1 MEVTAGS
8 TMTVRVEVCGEAY
21 IALLVKGGARGANGF
36 AAQSNAVDL
45 IADNEWFRW
54 YDPRGKNLGVKRRGS
69 IPFAGL
75 CRDCGTTAL
84 SAEFGG
90 FLARACTKPLDYL
103 RLPFLAPAW
112 RQAYTESEYNATTTN

>member
-1 MEVTAGS
+1 MGS
-8 TMTVRVEVCGEAY
+8 R
-21 IALLVKGGARGANGF
+21 R
-36 AAQSNAVDL
+36 SNAVDL

-112 RQAYTESEYNATTTN
+112 GKHTLNRNIMRQRPTEAPWHLSPYGQDRCAAPPNLKPTR